1 MGILLQLRL
10 EITWVSMSHL
20 SDHEIAE
27 ETFLKE
33 IKDVEFLI
41 EKSQLK
47 FRNWKFIQLK
57 FQLSKLMYS

>member
-1 MGILLQLRL
+1 
-10 EITWVSMSHL
+10 MSHL